1 MKKTPLGIQPRNTS
15 VKFQYRTLRS
25 RIVVPTRLL
34 IFENFADPPVLIT
47 LRSRIVVPTR
57 LLIFE
62 NFADPSFLLGPPR
75 LLILPKIISEFSQK
89 SLHFL
94 KLAYSDA
101 VLALFLIFLMKT
113 FKPLTPP
120 PTKFPLYC
128 KITRARVRQQKNISN
143 PPFIQTPP
151 VYYILQKIRT
161 PPLLFGPPY
170 YSGPQ
175 SIIAVLVPSLWEYKA
190 SLLSFSV
197 KV

>member
-1 MKKTPLGIQPRNTS
+1 MLASNSSDLS
-15 VKFQYRTLRS
+15 VITLRS

-34 IFENFADPPVLIT
+34 IFENFADPPVLIRT
-47 LRSRIVVPTR
+47 
-57 LLIFE
+57 
-62 NFADPSFLLGPPR
+62 PR

-128 KITRARVRQQKNISN
+128 KITRARVRQQKNISD
-143 PPFIQTPP
+143 PPFYSDPP

-161 PPLLFGPPY
+161 PPFIRTPLLFRT
-170 YSGPQ
+170 
-175 SIIAVLVPSLWEYKA
+175 LE
-190 SLLSFSV
+190 
-197 KV
+197 